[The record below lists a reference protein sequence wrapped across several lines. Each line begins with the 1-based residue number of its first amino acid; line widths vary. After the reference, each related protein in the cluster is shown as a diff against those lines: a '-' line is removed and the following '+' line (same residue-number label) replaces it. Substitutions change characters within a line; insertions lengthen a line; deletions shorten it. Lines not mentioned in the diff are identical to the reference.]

1 MIDYKYQKYRKS
13 NNRKYQLYQ
22 MLFVF
27 HSNLLYPSYSKPPS
41 ILPGDAGSR
50 CRSRCS
56 AILWNKDDLNSFET
70 LAKSARTA
78 HLTIL
83 RPIQP
88 TV

>member
-27 HSNLLYPSYSKPPS
+27 HSNLLYLSYSKPPS

-50 CRSRCS
+50 CLSWCS

-70 LAKSARTA
+70 LAKSARTT

-83 RPIQP
+83 CPIQP